1 FPNLFC
7 LYGPNTNIVHGGSII
22 YQIECQI
29 HYMMQCL
36 ALIASEEVLINVRD
50 SVNAKY
56 NREVQ
61 ALSRQLAWGHPNVES
76 WYKNQAGQVVNN
88 SPFSLQKFWEE
99 THDLNPA
106 DFDLIEVSL

>member
-1 FPNLFC
+1 
-7 LYGPNTNIVHGGSII
+7 VHGGSII

-36 ALIASEEVLINVRD
+36 ALIASEGTAINVRGA
-50 SVNAKY
+50 VNSDY

-88 SPFSLQKFWEE
+88 SPFSLQQFWEE
-99 THDLNPA
+99 THDMDPT
-106 DFDLIEVSL
+106 DFEFVEV